1 MNKLYNASKSQ
12 SQNRPG
18 WSISF
23 RHPLRND
30 GKGKPGLKMR
40 RGLGTD
46 NEQSAEELVMQMN
59 EILTNESWWNAAK
72 RGEAE
77 ARFNKIIV
85 NAFFDEIQ
93 AGRISPEAIRETV
106 ISLPGRDQGYSR
118 VLFVGTTGAGKTSLL
133 RQLIGSDPDEDRF
146 PSTAPAK
153 TTIAD
158 LEVIQSEGG
167 FQAVVTFFSEFQI
180 QAYVEECLIAASIA
194 AFDGANDQK
203 IAERL
208 LNHSD
213 QKFRLSYVLGAW
225 PDAAQDEEEFS
236 FDEVPEASKQGIP
249 KSESKCVEHLQ
260 SLVIRI
266 KRLAKLTEEFLH
278 SELGSDYDTFLSND
292 RDTIESWFEESFYE
306 TNDECVEVFFG
317 LTHDIMDDIRL
328 RFDAIEQGKLKHTRS
343 GWPESWFFECVDR
356 NDFIRNV
363 RWFSSNYWPEFG
375 RLLTPIVQGIRV
387 KGPLFPSFGN
397 IEPNLVLIDG
407 QGLGHT
413 PDSATSV
420 PTDITRRFSTVDVI
434 LLVDNAQQPMLAAP
448 QSVLRIVASGG
459 FHHKLAIA
467 FTHFDLIKGDNL
479 RSLEDKRTH
488 VMGSVVQAISSLR
501 DVIGMPVAKAVEQS
515 LMKRCLMLGGID
527 RRNERLPE
535 KPAEYVRDQLL
546 ALIALCEKSIEPV
559 AAPEA
564 APIYDPTGIGFAV
577 RAAVAKFIGPWSAK
591 LGLKGYGGVH
601 REHYNRIKA
610 LNRRIAG
617 EMAVEY
623 DSLRP
628 VADLVARL
636 SESISLY
643 LDKPIA
649 WTRMPIDDA
658 EAEAAISQIRRN
670 LASEIHEI
678 SLERIIT
685 QHLTAWRGAYD
696 LKGKGSTLNRASA
709 LLQIYEKA
717 APLPDTVMTE
727 QASLFILEIRKLIES
742 GIKSSGGEVR
752 LAEIN

>member
-306 TNDECVEVFFG
+306 TNDECVEVFF
-317 LTHDIMDDIRL
+317 
-328 RFDAIEQGKLKHTRS
+328 
-343 GWPESWFFECVDR
+343 
-356 NDFIRNV
+356 
-363 RWFSSNYWPEFG
+363 
-375 RLLTPIVQGIRV
+375 
-387 KGPLFPSFGN
+387 
-397 IEPNLVLIDG
+397 
-407 QGLGHT
+407 
-413 PDSATSV
+413 
-420 PTDITRRFSTVDVI
+420 
-434 LLVDNAQQPMLAAP
+434 
-448 QSVLRIVASGG
+448 
-459 FHHKLAIA
+459 
-467 FTHFDLIKGDNL
+467 
-479 RSLEDKRTH
+479 
-488 VMGSVVQAISSLR
+488 
-501 DVIGMPVAKAVEQS
+501 
-515 LMKRCLMLGGID
+515 
-527 RRNERLPE
+527 
-535 KPAEYVRDQLL
+535 
-546 ALIALCEKSIEPV
+546 
-559 AAPEA
+559 
-564 APIYDPTGIGFAV
+564 
-577 RAAVAKFIGPWSAK
+577 
-591 LGLKGYGGVH
+591 
-601 REHYNRIKA
+601 
-610 LNRRIAG
+610 
-617 EMAVEY
+617 
-623 DSLRP
+623 
-628 VADLVARL
+628 
-636 SESISLY
+636 
-643 LDKPIA
+643 
-649 WTRMPIDDA
+649 
-658 EAEAAISQIRRN
+658 
-670 LASEIHEI
+670 
-678 SLERIIT
+678 
-685 QHLTAWRGAYD
+685 
-696 LKGKGSTLNRASA
+696 
-709 LLQIYEKA
+709 
-717 APLPDTVMTE
+717 
-727 QASLFILEIRKLIES
+727 
-742 GIKSSGGEVR
+742 
-752 LAEIN
+752 